1 MTCCPENLLHDYST
15 TVTFHFPSNTDMQSH
30 TLDVVII
37 WNCLIQK
44 STNTHIFLATFSVL
58 LSHRDWVPEFPL
70 CVSTCAW
77 PFSFLYPA
85 CTPFLTIW
93 TILSPVP
100 LIPSSYASAAS
111 THQNPHFKISGTIC
125 ILYYEIQ
132 AAESWRIWNIWE
144 NWSHQKF
151 SFQPAPQEILLFIL
165 DHYSLHPCFPASRF
179 AFWYQKLSVI
189 LLGTRLEPLFLSG
202 MPFSFSP
209 FTCSTFFKIIS
220 FMKLPWPLRLGSVLL
235 ISTQCPVYWFA
246 FAT

>member
-1 MTCCPENLLHDYST
+1 M
-15 TVTFHFPSNTDMQSH
+15 TFHFPSNTDMQSH

-44 STNTHIFLATFSVL
+44 ATNSHIFLATFSVL
-58 LSHRDWVPEFPL
+58 SHKDWVPEFSL

-93 TILSPVP
+93 IIPSPVP

-111 THQNPHFKISGTIC
+111 THQNPHFEISDTIC

-132 AAESWRIWNIWE
+132 AAESWKIWNICE
-144 NWSHQKF
+144 NWPHQKF
-151 SFQPAPQEILLFIL
+151 TVFSQHPRKSFCLSLITILSIL
-165 DHYSLHPCFPASRF
+165 VFLLLVLL
-179 AFWYQKLSVI
+179 FWYQTYCNSGHLTWASLPVWNAF
-189 LLGTRLEPLFLSG
+189 LL
-202 MPFSFSP
+202 SFSP
-209 FTCSTFFKIIS
+209 STCSTFFKIVS
-220 FMKLPWPLRLGSVLL
+220 FMRLPRPLRLRSVLL
-235 ISTQCPVYWFA
+235 ISTQCPVYWLA